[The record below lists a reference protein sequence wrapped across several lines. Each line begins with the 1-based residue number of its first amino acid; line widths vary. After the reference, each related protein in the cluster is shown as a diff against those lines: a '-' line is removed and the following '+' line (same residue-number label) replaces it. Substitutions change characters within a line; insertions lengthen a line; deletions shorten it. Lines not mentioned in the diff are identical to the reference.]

1 MNTSKPVNMN
11 YLSTTWSIARYS
23 LLENYKNRF
32 FGLFIIFA
40 GVLIYASLLAGVM
53 AVDEEARVLADL
65 GLALMELI
73 SLAYALLAAAD
84 AITREIRTKTIY
96 LVFSRPV
103 PRPAYLA
110 GKAAGLYAAS
120 ALMLGVMA
128 LIHLS
133 LLYSRGFA
141 APPFYAKAV
150 FFIWCK
156 LLIIT
161 SAGLFISLFATS
173 TVSAVAIMGILWT
186 LGHFTSEAQF
196 LISRSSGASGLA
208 LKAVAYA
215 IPDLQ
220 LFNARD
226 LAASAAAPPAA
237 GFLAVYLLL
246 WLTVPYLFSL
256 LLFRKKEF

>member
-1 MNTSKPVNMN
+1 MSYFITAWN
-11 YLSTTWSIARYS
+11 IALHS
-23 LLENYKNRF
+23 LRENYKHRF
-32 FGLFIIFA
+32 FGLFAIFA

-53 AVDEEARVLADL
+53 AIDEESRVLADF

-73 SLAYALLAAAD
+73 TLAYALLAAAA
-84 AITREIRTKTIY
+84 AITNEIKTKTIY

-110 GKAAGLYAAS
+110 GKAAGLYLAS

-133 LLYSRGFA
+133 LIYSRGFVQ
-141 APPFYAKAV
+141 PPFYLKAV

-161 SAGLFISLFATS
+161 SAALFVSFFSTS
-173 TVSAVAIMGILWT
+173 TVSTVSITAILWT
-186 LGHFTSEAQF
+186 LGHFTPEAKF
-196 LISRSSGASGLA
+196 LLSRSAGAAA
-208 LKAVAYA
+208 LVLKTVAYL
-215 IPDLQ
+215 IPNFQ

-226 LAASAAAPPAA
+226 LGAAQPAGPSAL
-237 GFLAVYLLL
+237 FLAGYLTL
-246 WLTVPYLFSL
+246 WLMVPYLFSL
-256 LLFRKKEF
+256 ALFRKKEF

>member
-1 MNTSKPVNMN
+1 MTQ
-11 YLSTTWSIARYS
+11 LSAAWKIAVHS
-23 LLENYKNRF
+23 FIENYRNRF
-32 FGLFIIFA
+32 FSLFVIFA

-53 AVDEEARVLADL
+53 AVDEEARVLNAF

-73 SLAYALLAAAD
+73 TLAYALMAAASV
-84 AITREIRTKTIY
+84 ITREIETKTIY
-96 LVFSRPV
+96 LVLSRPV

-110 GKAAGLYAAS
+110 GRAAALYGVS
-120 ALMLGVMA
+120 AFMLTVMA

-133 LLYSRGFA
+133 LVYFRGFSL
-141 APPFYAKAV
+141 PPFYLKAV

-161 SAGLFISLFATS
+161 SVALFVSLFSTS
-173 TVSAVAIMGILWT
+173 TVSTVTICAILWT
-186 LGHFTSEAQF
+186 LGHFTSEAKF
-196 LISRSSGASGLA
+196 LVGRSSGAAA
-208 LKAVAYA
+208 LLLSAAAYF

-226 LAASAAAPPAA
+226 LGPAAPAPAPP
-237 GFLAVYLLL
+237 GFLFSYLLL
-246 WLTVPYLFSL
+246 WLVVPYSFSL

>member
-1 MNTSKPVNMN
+1 MK
-11 YLSTTWSIARYS
+11 YLTTAWSIARHS
-23 LLENYKNRF
+23 LRENYKNRF
-32 FGLFIIFA
+32 FGLFVVFA

-53 AVDEEARVLADL
+53 AVDEEARVINDL

-73 SLAYALLAAAD
+73 TLSYALLSAAD

-103 PRPAYLA
+103 PRPSYLA

-128 LIHLS
+128 FIHLS
-133 LLYSRGFA
+133 LIYFRGFVL
-141 APPFYAKAV
+141 PPVYLKAV

-161 SAGLFISLFATS
+161 SVALFVSLFATS
-173 TVSAVAIMGILWT
+173 TVSAVAITCILWT
-186 LGHFTSEAQF
+186 LGHFTSEAKF
-196 LISRSSGASGLA
+196 LVARSSGASSLV
-208 LKAVAYA
+208 LKAVAYF
-215 IPDLQ
+215 IPNFQ

-226 LAASAAAPPAA
+226 LGAAAPSAA
-237 GFLAVYLLL
+237 PPGFLAGYLLL
-246 WLTVPYLFSL
+246 WLVVPYLASL